1 MANQMMGDR
10 LWNKLNNLQMEI
22 KKLKSLA
29 TFQSAAIFSN
39 DSNEYQEFMK
49 QCPIS
54 SEQTLEFC
62 ENILKTDER
71 VKDKLVYCNTV
82 VQLYFL

>member
-10 LWNKLNNLQMEI
+10 LWNKLNNLETEI
-22 KKLKSLA
+22 KNLKSLA

-39 DSNEYQEFMK
+39 DSNEDHEVMK
-49 QCPIS
+49 QFPIS

-71 VKDKLVYCNTV
+71 VKEKLV
-82 VQLYFL
+82 

>member
-10 LWNKLNNLQMEI
+10 LWNKLNNLETEI
-22 KKLKSLA
+22 RNLKSLA

-39 DSNEYQEFMK
+39 DSNEDQEFMK
-49 QCPIS
+49 QFPIS
-54 SEQTLEFC
+54 SEQTLKFC

-71 VKDKLVYCNTV
+71 VKDKLV
-82 VQLYFL
+82 

>member
-10 LWNKLNNLQMEI
+10 LWNKLNNLETEI
-22 KKLKSLA
+22 KNLKSLA

-39 DSNEYQEFMK
+39 DSNEDQEFMK
-49 QCPIS
+49 QFPIS

-71 VKDKLVYCNTV
+71 VKEKLV
-82 VQLYFL
+82 

>member
-10 LWNKLNNLQMEI
+10 LWNKLNNLETEI
-22 KKLKSLA
+22 KNLKSLA

-39 DSNEYQEFMK
+39 DSNEDQEFMK
-49 QCPIS
+49 QFPIS

-71 VKDKLVYCNTV
+71 VKDKLV
-82 VQLYFL
+82 